1 MVTYLSAIM
10 SIVCDYKQKDLSRPF
25 KAPWYHSSPFHFSII
40 SIVKTSEH
48 CFRLGKNFPQNP
60 VYSTGSG
67 RVPYR
72 FLSSVHLN
80 TSILLKIIQQ
90 WNPFWYD
97 FFTFI
102 FCMFWIKALAHSAY
116 TFPYGQ
122 TVLKMQQR
130 YLRSFHCAQHGISL
144 KIT

>member
-48 CFRLGKNFPQNP
+48 CLRLGKNFPQNP

-72 FLSSVHLN
+72 FLPYVHLN

-97 FFTFI
+97 FLLSFSVCFELKH
-102 FCMFWIKALAHSAY
+102 W
-116 TFPYGQ
+116 P
-122 TVLKMQQR
+122 TVLT
-130 YLRSFHCAQHGISL
+130 RSLMDRQCWKCS
-144 KIT
+144 KDT